1 MELNFWKNLGGK
13 KKQFSCLTVKKMGS
27 YKGVQLSNSIKGVGG
42 ENAFFINAST
52 RESVDA

>member
-1 MELNFWKNLGGK
+1 MELNFWKNLGEK
-13 KKQFSCLTVKKMGS
+13 KAVQLFVKKMGS

-42 ENAFFINAST
+42 KNAFFINAST

>member
-1 MELNFWKNLGGK
+1 MELNFWKNLGEK